1 MRCRRREL
9 LLLMRVFILFTGL
22 LFLLFT
28 GYRLTASAI
37 NGTHHEHQGQCQY
50 YKDHSFSSGDFL
62 ATRAVS
68 SHDCCAICWRNERC
82 VAWTLHRGACWLKDE
97 LTKPLNEP
105 GRGLISGIL
114 INSRRQALSCMKDH
128 MKHGMIVQSST
139 SNKTN
144 MCNVDVANESKII
157 HKRILFTG
165 LAYQINDEQAKN
177 IEQTFNEL
185 GSFFT

>member
-1 MRCRRREL
+1 ML
-9 LLLMRVFILFTGL
+9 VFLFFIGV
-22 LFLLFT
+22 LFLLFS
-28 GYRLTASAI
+28 GYRLTASVI

-50 YKDHSFSSGDFL
+50 YKDHSFASGEFL
-62 ATRAVS
+62 ATLAVS
-68 SHDCCAICWRNERC
+68 SHDCCATCWRHERC

-105 GRGLISGIL
+105 GRGMISGRL
-114 INSRRQALSCMKDH
+114 IGSTRQALSCIKDH
-128 MKHGMIVQSST
+128 MKHGMIVQPST

-144 MCNVDVANESKII
+144 MCNADVANNSKII

-165 LAYQINDEQAKN
+165 LAYEINKEQARN

>member
-1 MRCRRREL
+1 
-9 LLLMRVFILFTGL
+9 
-22 LFLLFT
+22 
-28 GYRLTASAI
+28 
-37 NGTHHEHQGQCQY
+37 
-50 YKDHSFSSGDFL
+50 
-62 ATRAVS
+62 
-68 SHDCCAICWRNERC
+68 
-82 VAWTLHRGACWLKDE
+82 

>member
-1 MRCRRREL
+1 MLVL
-9 LLLMRVFILFTGL
+9 LFFIGV
-22 LFLLFT
+22 LFLLLT
-28 GYRLTASAI
+28 DYRLTASEI
-37 NGTHHEHQGQCQY
+37 DGIHHEQQGQCQY
-50 YKDHSFSSGDFL
+50 YKDQSFASGEFL
-62 ATRAVS
+62 ATRTVS
-68 SHDCCAICWRNERC
+68 PQDCCATCWRHERC
-82 VAWTLHRGACWLKDE
+82 VAWTLHRGTCWLKDE

-105 GRGLISGIL
+105 GRGIISGRL
-114 INSRRQALSCMKDH
+114 IDSTRQALSCMKDH

-144 MCNVDVANESKII
+144 MCNTDVVNKSKII

-165 LAYQINDEQAKN
+165 LAYQIDDEQAKN